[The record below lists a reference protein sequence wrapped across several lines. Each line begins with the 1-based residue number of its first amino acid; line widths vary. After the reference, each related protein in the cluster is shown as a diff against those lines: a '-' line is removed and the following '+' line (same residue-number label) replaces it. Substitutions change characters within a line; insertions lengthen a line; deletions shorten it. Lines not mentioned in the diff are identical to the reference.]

1 MAAPNYYKCEIIWN
15 CINRGWTETYYLYA
29 EAAGFT
35 PPAQGNPNNA
45 ENFTAINSFFK
56 EKIVT
61 PRALLSGKECVVVA
75 TRISGVKGQLG
86 LTPNDGAFLDYKTMP
101 KSNQSETSDNPP
113 STLVTT
119 IYDAFTKYKHQIHI
133 RGIWDSIDVTGGVL
147 DLPQNFLTVFQ
158 SYAAAVTKPGW
169 GWISRRGPQT
179 AGVTGYTVVVPS
191 GAVRFDFDAPI
202 FDLLDVGKHK
212 TISISGLNFGQSAL
226 NGAHTVL
233 VKTTTSAQTVTKI
246 AVDPFV
252 EEGKVRYNPALF
264 VQNALAD
271 PTKIGSRDTGGSIFL
286 GRGRARKKVQY

>member
-15 CINRGWTETYYLYA
+15 CINRGWTESYYLYA
-29 EAAGFT
+29 EAAGFQA
-35 PPAQGNPNNA
+35 PSAQNPNNS
-45 ENFTAINSFFK
+45 ENFTAINTFFK
-56 EKIVT
+56 EKLVT

-75 TRISGVKGQLG
+75 TRISGVKRQLG
-86 LTPNDGAFLDYKTMP
+86 LAPNDGAFLDYKNMP

-119 IYDAFTKYKHQIHI
+119 IYNAATSYKHQIHI
-133 RGIWDSIDVTGGVL
+133 RGIWDSVDIQGGVL

-158 SYAAAVTKPGW
+158 SYATAVTKPGW

-179 AGVTGYTVVVPS
+179 AAVTDYAVLVPS
-191 GAVRFDFDAPI
+191 GAIMFTFDKPI
-202 FDLLDVGKHK
+202 FGLLDVGTHK
-212 TISISGLNFGQSAL
+212 SISISGLNFGQSVL
-226 NGAHTVL
+226 NGPHTVL
-233 VKTTTSAQTVTKI
+233 VKSTTTAQTVAKI

-271 PTKIGSRDTGGSIFL
+271 ATKVGSRDTGGSIFL
-286 GRGRARKKVQY
+286 GRGRAKKKVQY